1 MQIRIPRVYL
11 EIIRMKN
18 IKTSVK
24 DNVLT
29 IRVKLD
35 AKTSKS
41 ASGKSLII
49 ASTQGNKPVDGADGV
64 IIGLNIY
71 RPVK

>member
-1 MQIRIPRVYL
+1 
-11 EIIRMKN
+11 MKN

-64 IIGLNIY
+64 IMGLNIY
-71 RPVK
+71 RPRK